1 MDESGPYKDELAR
14 LISKIES
21 RDRDLPRLMGLLYPK
36 TGQAQ
41 VWGIGG
47 PQSAG
52 KSTLLDGVISLLRA
66 QGKKVALLAIDR
78 GKPFVTQAH
87 AGDDGVF
94 IHSFDN
100 REMHVS
106 LTHVTQEIVLALD
119 STGFDVILVE
129 TAGAGQTEREIL
141 RLMQSAIVL
150 STPSALEASE
160 VIATLQKRRS
170 EDGALPM
177 KAREFLQNEVF
188 HILIERLKYSV
199 REAFKTSSGED
210 VLKELLER
218 QLDPYKAAD
227 IVSNQ

>member
-1 MDESGPYKDELAR
+1 
-14 LISKIES
+14 
-21 RDRDLPRLMGLLYPK
+21 
-36 TGQAQ
+36 
-41 VWGIGG
+41 
-47 PQSAG
+47 
-52 KSTLLDGVISLLRA
+52 
-66 QGKKVALLAIDR
+66 
-78 GKPFVTQAH
+78 
-87 AGDDGVF
+87 
-94 IHSFDN
+94 
-100 REMHVS
+100 
-106 LTHVTQEIVLALD
+106 VLALD

-188 HILIERLKYSV
+188 HILIERLKNSV